1 MREIFKKILR
11 PEKTLPWQRFSLLG
25 FTLLLLLAMPLEGQ
39 GSAPDPEE
47 EIDRVTFRDES
58 VDQVLIFLERLT
70 GRMLIRPEALPTP
83 SITFDSRGPLKVE
96 EAIEALE
103 TILRIN
109 GIGVSPMGD
118 RFLKVVP
125 LNRLMTEGVPI
136 ITESVQE
143 MRPSGRIVSK
153 MYQMNFLRP
162 EEFVQKVSPLL
173 TPNIGS
179 IIVFEKANSLLIT
192 ETVNNLQR
200 LEALLEEFD
209 RPRDQNLETRFFT
222 IQNARAS
229 DVISRINAL
238 RQEPMQRILSSNTL
252 IDSDERTNQVIV
264 ITDPRNMDYFENIIE
279 RMDVRSE
286 PRTRNEVIFLKHA
299 EASEVASLLSQLV
312 SGQTAERDRVPET
325 RNGRRNDQPERPTRP
340 DETPETPS
348 PEGNDGEPA
357 EPQEP
362 DTTLPEEIRD
372 SAQEFVEE
380 MSSEFSSLL
389 TIIPDERSNA
399 ILVSGTRMDIEMI
412 QQLIDKIDVLLAQV
426 RIEVVIAEVTLSD
439 RHSRGIDAI
448 SGIWDSEENNFE
460 IDVDGRGFDFN
471 VVRRPF
477 AIEALLRTAQSDSNV
492 NILSVPT
499 IVTTHNR
506 EARII
511 VGQQRPVITASQ
523 TDGSVTTTVRSSIQ
537 FRDIGIQLSVLPRI
551 APDGM
556 VEMEIEQRVESVVDN
571 VTIDGNEQPIIGN
584 REANSFV
591 SVRDAETVVLGGL
604 QSIEESDSGSR
615 VAFLGSIPLVGN
627 LFRGRTNE
635 VNRTELLLFIRPHVI
650 RNSEDADADASRM
663 IERLSEPEALETFLQ
678 EGNFGLELGEDSDDD
693 DANAPA
699 PVRRR
704 R

>member
-1 MREIFKKILR
+1 MRENFKKILR
-11 PEKTLPWQRFSLLG
+11 PGKILPWQRFSLLG
-25 FTLLLLLAMPLEGQ
+25 FTLLLLLSIPLEGQ
-39 GSAPDPEE
+39 GSPPDPEE
-47 EIDRVTFRDES
+47 EIDRVVFRDES
-58 VDQVLIFLERLT
+58 VDQVLVFLERLT

-83 SITFDSRGPLKVE
+83 NITFDSRGSLKVE

-136 ITESVQE
+136 ITDSVRE

-162 EEFVQKVSPLL
+162 EEFVQKVNSLL

-229 DVISRINAL
+229 DIISRINAL

-264 ITDPRNMDYFENIIE
+264 ITDPRNMDYFENIID
-279 RMDVRSE
+279 RIDVRSE

-299 EASEVASLLSQLV
+299 EATEVASLLSQLV

-325 RNGRRNDQPERPTRP
+325 RNGRRNDRPERPDP
-340 DETPETPS
+340 VTPETPES
-348 PEGNDGEPA
+348 GGNDGEPA
-357 EPQEP
+357 EPPAPENG
-362 DTTLPEEIRD
+362 LPPEIRD
-372 SAQEFVEE
+372 TAQDFVEE

-448 SGIWDSEENNFE
+448 SGIWNSEENNFE

-663 IERLSEPEALETFLQ
+663 IKRLSEPEALEAFLQ
-678 EGNFGLELGEDSDDD
+678 EGTFNLEPRENSDDEEE
-693 DANAPA
+693 ATAPS
-699 PVRRR
+699 PLRRR